1 MLFRSIA
8 AEAKTFSRLVDLPV
22 FSLYSGSA
30 EGSGTITGTLADPV
44 INAEFIGKDMTVG
57 VPDYVDEKMTCA
69 DFRVKTTDSVFS
81 AVDSLFID
89 EKSGA
94 RIKSMDA
101 WPPPPD
107 SQLVAVRA
115 RPGWRPGCAVGL
127 LEAGVREGDGGV
139 SADAGTGLL
148 VGGESTAPSE
158 PH

>member
-1 MLFRSIA
+1 MRSSGRFDFTAGSSEGVTAVLFDDGEISLKAGRDFPVRFSAAGTVQKGELFLAVDTIA

-81 AVDSLFID
+81 AVDSLFIG
-89 EKSGA
+89 EKAA
-94 RIKSMDA
+94 RELI
-101 WPPPPD
+101 
-107 SQLVAVRA
+107 
-115 RPGWRPGCAVGL
+115 
-127 LEAGVREGDGGV
+127 
-139 SADAGTGLL
+139 
-148 VGGESTAPSE
+148 
-158 PH
+158 